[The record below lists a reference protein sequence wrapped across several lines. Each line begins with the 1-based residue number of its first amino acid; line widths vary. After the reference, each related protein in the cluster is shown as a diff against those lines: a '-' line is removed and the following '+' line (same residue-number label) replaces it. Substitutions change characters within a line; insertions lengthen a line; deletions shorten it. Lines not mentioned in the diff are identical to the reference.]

1 MRILT
6 VLDLKMDRT
15 VRMTLWDGEEQNY
28 YGSRAYVRANFGD
41 PVSMELKPD
50 HARLSAYYNIGNG
63 SGKIRGVYLQSNDM
77 VRPICE
83 AWLAPFADQ
92 GVTHITI
99 RETFNAIDK
108 LP

>member
-15 VRMTLWDGEEQNY
+15 VRMALWDGEEQNY

-77 VRPICE
+77 VRPIFE

-92 GVTHITI
+92 GVTNITI